1 MATDFNL
8 SYQATPTFQ
17 KVHRD
22 PSSYIFVRGPVGSGK
37 SSGCIWHLFLNA
49 IHQEPNSRGV
59 RTPHYAVIRSTYPEL
74 KSTTIKSWTQWFGP
88 LLKMTYATPIKG
100 RIEMPLAD
108 GTQLDMEL
116 TFIALDREEE
126 VSKLQSLELTGAHV
140 NEAADIPLSVIQMLK
155 SRIGRWPSR
164 RNGGCTHKFIICD
177 YNSVNTEHELYDL
190 AENVRPEG
198 YSFYTQP
205 SALLLVDK
213 GKGFVKDLE
222 GNEYIINPEAEN
234 LATEDNPDAGVTADY
249 YIDQVKGAASDW
261 INVYLMNNYGMA
273 RHGKPV
279 FYQYK
284 DNMHCAEDPIK
295 PIRGVPIIIGIDTG
309 LCYTPDHEVLTYSGW
324 KSIQEVDIETD
335 LIATRN
341 SDTSELEYQFASSKI
356 DKEYSGTV
364 IEWETQSF
372 SFKVT
377 EDHMIPFSFRDTPNK
392 IYKKSARELVDT
404 CSGHHFLN
412 ATSSWSGFELSSE
425 ELPLGLDPIIYAKFM
440 GWYLS
445 EGNIDSTEKNTNKI
459 QITQKDERFVPVI
472 KELLDKLPVKFNRS
486 NGCFSGS
493 NKELADYLKKFG
505 KSHDKFIPDEI
516 KFATKEIMYHFLEA
530 YTMGDGSMR
539 QRKNG
544 SIEHTIATKSKRMA
558 DDLQELAQK
567 FGINAYIVKRPAAKS
582 FFKKENRYINGSE
595 YYSVSFRSTVSR
607 YELLGNTKDNNNRI
621 KESNYEGKV
630 YCLTVPNGT
639 LLIRR
644 NGKVHWNGN
653 CPAAAFTQLT
663 PTGTLQVIDEIVTDD
678 CSIIEFCEDLLWPK
692 LRNLY
697 SEFKYILYLDPAC
710 AQRSQNDKKSALD
723 IFREHGLPVQPA
735 STNAD
740 LARREAVIYFLR
752 KQNGFLLSPECTGLR
767 KGFISDYHYPK
778 VKNTALTKFK
788 DEPEKNWA
796 SHVHDAL
803 QYAALELKGS
813 RVDYKRP
820 TKRTS
825 TAGSRRVGDSV
836 GGY

>member
-100 RIEMPLAD
+100 RIEMPLSD

-190 AENVRPEG
+190 AENVRPDG

-213 GKGFVKDLE
+213 GKGIVKDLD
-222 GNEYIINPEAEN
+222 GNEYDINPEAEN

-279 FYQYK
+279 FYMYK
-284 DNMHCAEDPIK
+284 DNIHCSEEPIK
-295 PIRGVPIIIGIDTG
+295 PLQGIPIIIA
-309 LCYTPDHEVLTYSGW
+309 
-324 KSIQEVDIETD
+324 VD
-335 LIATRN
+335 
-341 SDTSELEYQFASSKI
+341 
-356 DKEYSGTV
+356 
-364 IEWETQSF
+364 
-372 SFKVT
+372 
-377 EDHMIPFSFRDTPNK
+377 
-392 IYKKSARELVDT
+392 
-404 CSGHHFLN
+404 
-412 ATSSWSGFELSSE
+412 
-425 ELPLGLDPIIYAKFM
+425 LGL
-440 GWYLS
+440 
-445 EGNIDSTEKNTNKI
+445 T
-459 QITQKDERFVPVI
+459 
-472 KELLDKLPVKFNRS
+472 
-486 NGCFSGS
+486 
-493 NKELADYLKKFG
+493 
-505 KSHDKFIPDEI
+505 
-516 KFATKEIMYHFLEA
+516 
-530 YTMGDGSMR
+530 
-539 QRKNG
+539 
-544 SIEHTIATKSKRMA
+544 
-558 DDLQELAQK
+558 
-567 FGINAYIVKRPAAKS
+567 PAAV
-582 FFKKENRYINGSE
+582 F
-595 YYSVSFRSTVSR
+595 
-607 YELLGNTKDNNNRI
+607 
-621 KESNYEGKV
+621 
-630 YCLTVPNGT
+630 
-639 LLIRR
+639 
-644 NGKVHWNGN
+644 
-653 CPAAAFTQLT
+653 AQLS
-663 PTGTLQVIDEIVTDD
+663 PTGTMHVFDEIITED
-678 CSIIEFCEDLLWPK
+678 CSIQEFCEDLLWPK
-692 LRNLY
+692 LRNSYNNYKYCLY
-697 SEFKYILYLDPAC
+697 VDPAGT
-710 AQRSQNDKKSALD
+710 QRSANDKKSALD
-723 IFREHGLPVQPA
+723 IIREQGLPVTTA
-735 STNAD
+735 RTNED

-813 RVDYKRP
+813 RVDYRRP